1 MKWKSILKDE
11 QSYGEM
17 LNLIER
23 LEKLLENLYDDIEE
37 QAIKMNKETGFPLE
51 QARELI
57 KNIQKDIINETEKEL
72 DRMRK
77 ELPRHIRE

>member
-23 LEKLLENLYDDIEE
+23 LEKLLDNLYDDIEE

>member
-23 LEKLLENLYDDIEE
+23 LEKLLEKLYDDIEE
-37 QAIKMNKETGFPLE
+37 QAIKLNKETGFPLE

-57 KNIQKDIINETEKEL
+57 KNIKKT
-72 DRMRK
+72 
-77 ELPRHIRE
+77 

>member
-23 LEKLLENLYDDIEE
+23 LEKLLEKLYDDIEE
-37 QAIKMNKETGFPLE
+37 QAIKLNKETGFPLE

-57 KNIQKDIINETEKEL
+57 KNIKKDIIDKAEKEL

>member
-23 LEKLLENLYDDIEE
+23 LEKILENLYDDIEE

>member
-23 LEKLLENLYDDIEE
+23 LEKLLEKLLKIL
-37 QAIKMNKETGFPLE
+37 KKT
-51 QARELI
+51 
-57 KNIQKDIINETEKEL
+57 
-72 DRMRK
+72 
-77 ELPRHIRE
+77 